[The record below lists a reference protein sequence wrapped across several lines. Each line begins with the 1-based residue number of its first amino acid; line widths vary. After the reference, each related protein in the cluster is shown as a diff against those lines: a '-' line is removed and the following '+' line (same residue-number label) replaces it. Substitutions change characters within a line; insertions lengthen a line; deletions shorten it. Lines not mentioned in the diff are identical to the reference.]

1 MKIYSIAK
9 NNKICLKLIM
19 CGIAGIIA
27 NNARNYQQEL
37 KKMTDA
43 IAHRGPDS
51 SHFEFY
57 ENAALGH
64 RRLSIIDLSENG
76 KQPMFSDT
84 KNECIVLNGE
94 IYGYQDIK
102 AKYAEYPYHSSSDT
116 EVILA
121 MYQRKKE
128 DLIHDLPG
136 MFAFAIWD
144 DMKQELFCARDRFGE
159 KPFYYAI
166 GNNNEFIFASEIKAI
181 LASGL
186 IRPTVS
192 KDALSYYLQNG
203 YVSTF
208 QSIYEN
214 IYALPPAHQLIWK
227 DGRVKVSRY
236 YNLPKKDSV
245 ISLSDAKEEFTY
257 LLKNAVKKQ
266 LVADVEVGSFLS
278 GGLDSS
284 SIVALV
290 AEFLPKQTTIS
301 FGYDHEA
308 SELKYAKEIADK
320 YNTNHIEVHE
330 KKEDLVAALLK
341 TSPFFDEP
349 FADYSSIPHFEIC
362 RNARKNLTVVLSGDV
377 GDELFGGYNFYRT
390 ENQLRN
396 HFSYKNIIAKF
407 GLKLYQKLRPISFI
421 TRQNL
426 ENESILDFHKNY
438 VRRAFTKKERMAL
451 GITSDYEQP
460 FSFTPD
466 PDSLNDIMRFDL
478 EDFVPSNMMV
488 KSDRMAMANS
498 LEVRTP
504 FLDID
509 FAEFCIQLPEQLKLN
524 TNNDKIILREAMGSY
539 WTETIRKRHKQGFGM
554 SVTNWFNEESVMS
567 FSNELLKDPNQK
579 IFSYIDF
586 NATQKFLN
594 KDYKHWNLLQ
604 LALWAQNNKSFI

>member
-1 MKIYSIAK
+1 
-9 NNKICLKLIM
+9 M

-27 NNARNYQQEL
+27 NNARNYHEEL

-76 KQPMFSDT
+76 KQPMLSGT

-94 IYGYQDIK
+94 IYGYQTIK
-102 AKYAEYPYHSSSDT
+102 AQYPEYPYHGSSDT

-121 MYQRKKE
+121 MYQRKQE
-128 DLIHDLPG
+128 NLIHDLPG

-144 DMKQELFCARDRFGE
+144 NGKQELFCARDRFGE

-166 GNNNEFIFASEIKAI
+166 GKNNEFIFASEIKAI

-186 IRPTVS
+186 IQPKVS
-192 KDALSYYLQNG
+192 QEALSHYLQYG
-203 YVSTF
+203 YVSTY

-214 IYALPPAHQLIWK
+214 IHTLPPAHQLIWK
-227 DGRVKVSRY
+227 DGKVSVSRY
-236 YNLPKKDSV
+236 YSLPAKDRV
-245 ISLSDAKEEFTY
+245 LSLSDAKEEFVY
-257 LLKNAVKKQ
+257 LLRNAVKKQ

-284 SIVALV
+284 SIVGLV
-290 AEFLPKQTTIS
+290 AEFLPRQTTIS

-320 YNTNHIEVHE
+320 YQTHHIEVHE
-330 KKEDLVAALLK
+330 KKEDLATSLLK
-341 TSPFFDEP
+341 ISPFFDEP
-349 FADYSSIPHFEIC
+349 FADHSSIPHYEIC
-362 RNARKNLTVVLSGDV
+362 RNARKDLTVVLSGDV
-377 GDELFGGYNFYRT
+377 GDELFGGYDFYRI

-396 HFSYKNIIAKF
+396 HFSYNNIIAKF
-407 GLKLYQKLRPISFI
+407 GLKLYEKVRPTSFI
-421 TRQNL
+421 TQKNMAH
-426 ENESILDFHKNY
+426 ENILDFHQNF
-438 VRRAFTKKERMAL
+438 VRNAFNQEERNAL
-451 GITSDYEQP
+451 GVSTKYEHP
-460 FSFTPD
+460 YTFTPK
-466 PDSLNDIMRFDL
+466 PDSLNDIMRVDL
-478 EDFVPSNMMV
+478 EDFVPGNMMV

-504 FLDID
+504 FLDLD
-509 FAEFCIQLPEQLKLN
+509 FAEFCIQLPEQLKL
-524 TNNDKIILREAMGSY
+524 TNENDKIILRESMGSY

-554 SVTNWFNEESVMS
+554 SIESWFAEENLINL
-567 FSNELLKDPNQK
+567 SNDLLKNPDQK
-579 IFSYIDF
+579 IFNYIDF
-586 NATQKFLN
+586 KATQKFLT
-594 KDYKHWNLLQ
+594 KGFQHWNLLQ
-604 LALWAQNNKSFI
+604 LALWAHNNQNIL